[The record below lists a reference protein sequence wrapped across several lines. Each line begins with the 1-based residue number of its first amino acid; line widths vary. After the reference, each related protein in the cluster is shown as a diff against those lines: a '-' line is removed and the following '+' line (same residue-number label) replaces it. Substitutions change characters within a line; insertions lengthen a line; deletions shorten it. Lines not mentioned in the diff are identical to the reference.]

1 MKGLV
6 ENPFLAFPLSVG
18 LAMALGVAWSI
29 RQDDRL
35 VVNEIFVVFLL
46 ALPLVAAGY
55 AFLVGEGWLRRLGI
69 WVGTAVLGS
78 VAAFLVFFASGILIP
93 YQRVSVYNYPH
104 FHYSYYLAG
113 AERRVTS
120 GGKALDETL
129 YSLEGN
135 QVKLADL
142 WNERPIVVEFGSVT

>member
-104 FHYSYYLAG
+104 FHYFVLLGGGRATGDVGRKGAG
-113 AERRVTS
+113 
-120 GGKALDETL
+120 
-129 YSLEGN
+129 
-135 QVKLADL
+135 
-142 WNERPIVVEFGSVT
+142 